1 MAAEA
6 AVNLWGPLALWGWG
20 VRVMVGKQ
28 GLVCVGGLELK
39 KWMADSPRQSE
50 PALGDKPNRRGP
62 RL

>member
-1 MAAEA
+1 M
-6 AVNLWGPLALWGWG
+6 
-20 VRVMVGKQ
+20 RVMVGKQ